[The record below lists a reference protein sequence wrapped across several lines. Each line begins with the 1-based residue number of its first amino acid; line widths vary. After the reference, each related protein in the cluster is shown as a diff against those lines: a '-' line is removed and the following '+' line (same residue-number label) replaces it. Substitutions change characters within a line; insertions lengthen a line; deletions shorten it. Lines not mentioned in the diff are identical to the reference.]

1 MISPIL
7 SYNSEIWGVYVKHD
21 FKAWDNTPIEKTHLK
36 FCKRYLE
43 ISNKASNV
51 ARRSELGRFPLII
64 NIYKN
69 ILYYIL
75 YLLRKNEDTIV
86 KQAFRTSLELHCN
99 GKNSF
104 YNNLMKISEYYDLPD
119 FDPNNLSEAKIKHYI
134 DIIKQKYIAYW
145 QHTIHHSK
153 KLQFYSLFKHDYKI
167 SSYLDLIRNS
177 ANRKDL
183 VKIRISN
190 HKLMIETGRYNQT
203 SRNDRLCPICNSGI
217 IEDEFHFLFHCP
229 KYSIPREKFYNQIQ
243 QNFVD
248 FNQLSYTELIIKL
261 MNSQNFSVNSH
272 LLKFVSLCNDL
283 RNNLLSNHADDT

>member
-1 MISPIL
+1 MQQNLDSG
-7 SYNSEIWGVYVKHD
+7 SYPQTELFDSV
-21 FKAWDNTPIEKTHLK
+21 
-36 FCKRYLE
+36 
-43 ISNKASNV
+43 AS
-51 ARRSELGRFPLII
+51 RSELARFPLIF

-69 ILYYIL
+69 ILYYVL

-104 YNNLMKISEYYDLPD
+104 YHNLKISEYYDLPD
-119 FDPNNLSEAKIKHYI
+119 FDPNNLSEAKIRHYI
-134 DIIKQKYIAYW
+134 DIIKQKYITYW

-177 ANRKDL
+177 TNRKDL

-203 SRNDRLCPICNSGI
+203 SRNDRFCPI
-217 IEDEFHFLFHCP
+217 
-229 KYSIPREKFYNQIQ
+229 
-243 QNFVD
+243 
-248 FNQLSYTELIIKL
+248 
-261 MNSQNFSVNSH
+261 
-272 LLKFVSLCNDL
+272 
-283 RNNLLSNHADDT
+283 